1 MKRLSVLSTS
11 GLASAGEAWYE
22 AHGSRPEPAKVQIEG
37 MVKQRAKG
45 GARTKEAPPWLT
57 HNVYVVELDDEV
69 WNVVRFRRRNPDYVE
84 GKPMVYVGSTGLSV
98 EDRFANHLR
107 GYRSNVFVF
116 RYGKRLLPDL
126 FAHLNPRPYET
137 AVEMERDLAEDLR
150 QQGYAVWQA

>member
-1 MKRLSVLSTS
+1 MKRVSLLSTS
-11 GLASAGEAWYE
+11 GLASAGGAWYE
-22 AHGSRPEPAKVQIEG
+22 ARGSRPEPAEEQIEG
-37 MVKQRAKG
+37 MVKKRAMRG
-45 GARTKEAPPWLT
+45 RAKEAPPRLT
-57 HNVYVVELDDEV
+57 HNVYVIELDEEV
-69 WNVVRFRRRNPDYVE
+69 WSVARFRSRNPGHVS

-126 FAHLNPRPYET
+126 YAHLNPMPYEA

>member
-1 MKRLSVLSTS
+1 
-11 GLASAGEAWYE
+11 
-22 AHGSRPEPAKVQIEG
+22 
-37 MVKQRAKG
+37 MVKKRAMRGRAK
-45 GARTKEAPPWLT
+45 KAPPRLT
-57 HNVYVVELDDEV
+57 HNVYVIELDEEM
-69 WNVVRFRRRNPDYVE
+69 WSFARFRSRNPGYIS

-126 FAHLNPRPYET
+126 YAHLNPMPYET